1 MAGVKR
7 TSRRKP
13 APVPQLPE
21 VESVVSIDGSLP
33 RPVGSNHVG
42 MRQFNERI
50 VLQAIR
56 LHGALPK
63 ADVARLTR
71 LSTQTASVIING
83 LLKDGL
89 VTKQPR
95 VRGRIGQPSVPI
107 ALNPDGAFAVGI
119 KVGRRSLDVLAMDF
133 VGNVRYRD
141 VLEYAYPDPGA
152 IFPTIR
158 KELARIDSQLGRNA
172 RRVVGVGVAAPL
184 WLGGW
189 RDFLGA
195 PTRVMEE
202 WSGIDIG
209 SHIQSMTELPVQFA
223 KDTTAACA
231 AELVVGQGRSLRNF
245 LYLFIGTFIGGGLV
259 LDGRLHPG
267 PRGNAGAVG
276 SLPLRNGSGHTV
288 QLLHKASGLVLEQLL
303 KQHRIPLAAA
313 HDERSMSEKV
323 WPHTQ
328 RWLQDACP
336 ALAMTV
342 GSAAA
347 MLDLDAVILDGSMDR
362 RLLAELI
369 ERTNQVLDTYDW
381 EGVARPPLTPGSIG
395 ADARAM
401 GGAILPLYAHFAP
414 THELFLKTATA
425 GAN

>member
-1 MAGVKR
+1 VRPEPTLAANAADGDAAGGVA
-7 TSRRKP
+7 SE
-13 APVPQLPE
+13 LH
-21 VESVVSIDGSLP
+21 

-89 VTKQPR
+89 VSKQER

-107 ALNPDGAFAVGI
+107 ALNPEGAFTVGI

-133 VGNVRYRD
+133 VGQMRYRET
-141 VLEYAYPDPGA
+141 LEYAFPDPTT
-152 IFPTIR
+152 IFPAIEQ
-158 KELARIDSQLGRNA
+158 KLAAVDAGLGRYA
-172 RRVVGVGVAAPL
+172 RRLVGVGVAAPL

-195 PTRVMEE
+195 PVRVMEQ
-202 WSGIDIG
+202 WDGLDIRDR
-209 SHIQSMTELPVQFA
+209 IQAMTKLPVEFA

-231 AELVVGQGRSLRNF
+231 AELVMGQGRSLRSF

-259 LDGRLHPG
+259 VDGHLHAG
-267 PRGNAGAVG
+267 RRGNAGAVG
-276 SLPLRNGSGHTV
+276 SLPLGNAAGRAK
-288 QLLHKASGLVLEQLL
+288 QLLHKASGLVLEEVL
-303 KQHRIPLAAA
+303 KKNKISAAAA
-313 HDERSMSEKV
+313 HDDRALSAKA
-323 WPHTQ
+323 WPCTSQ
-328 RWLQDACP
+328 WLDQACP
-336 ALAMTV
+336 ALALTV

-347 MLDLDAVILDGSMDR
+347 LLDLDAVIVDGSMDR
-362 RLLAELI
+362 RLIGELI
-369 ERTNQVLDTYDW
+369 KRTESVLDGYDW
-381 EGVARPPLTPGSIG
+381 EGVSRPPVLTGSIG
-395 ADARAM
+395 PDARAM
-401 GGAILPLYAHFAP
+401 GGAILPLYSHFAP
-414 THELFLKTATA
+414 THGLFLKTEATE
-425 GAN
+425 